1 MGTRRKRGQ
10 IGLSWATIPVFIL
23 LFGFIVLIHE
33 GGHFF
38 CARLFGVTVH
48 EFAIGMGPA
57 IFRTKRKG
65 VVYSFRLI
73 PFGGFVKVA
82 GMELFP
88 EGEAAA
94 PQPGERLF
102 SGLSWGQKILMMLS
116 GPLNNLLC
124 ALLTFIFI
132 AAVLGLPTRLQSER
146 ALIGFV
152 EPNSPAYEAG
162 LAAGDEIVAING
174 QPITHWTQ
182 LAGVIHAAPD
192 QKLRIEFIRGGRP
205 FLRELTPV
213 YDATLKVARIGIYP
227 AYVVE
232 RLPWPSAIRYGVTIT
247 AQQVVAIPVSI
258 LQMLAGQLRPQFVGP
273 IGMAGMIDQALKSGL
288 YLFFTMVASFNLFL
302 GIFNL
307 LPLPLPLLD
316 GGWIVVFLLEGL
328 RGREFK
334 AEHKI
339 VAQVIGL
346 VLITAFYLTVV
357 SADLTSVL
365 RRL

>member
-1 MGTRRKRGQ
+1 
-10 IGLSWATIPVFIL
+10 LSWTTIPVFIL

-57 IFRTKRKG
+57 VFRTKRKG
-65 VVYSFRLI
+65 VVYSLRLI
-73 PFGGFVKVA
+73 PFGGYVKVA
-82 GMELFP
+82 GMEIVL
-88 EGEAAA
+88 EGKAAK

-102 SGLSWGQKILMMLS
+102 RDLSYGKKILMMLS
-116 GPLNNLLC
+116 GPLSNILC

-132 AAVLGLPTRLQSER
+132 AAVLGLPTQLQSER
-146 ALIGFV
+146 AVIGFV

-174 QPITHWTQ
+174 QPVTKWTQ
-182 LAGVIHAAPD
+182 LAGLIHRAAN
-192 QKLRIEFIRGGRP
+192 QRLRIEFVRGGQH
-205 FLRELTPV
+205 FVRELMPI
-213 YDATLKVARIGIYP
+213 YDATLEVARIGIYP
-227 AYVVE
+227 AYAVE
-232 RLPWPSAIRYGVTIT
+232 KLPWPAAVRYGVTIT
-247 AQQVVAIPVSI
+247 AQQLVAIPVSI
-258 LQMLAGQLRPQFVGP
+258 LRMLAGQMRPQFIGP

-307 LPLPLPLLD
+307 LPIPLPLLD
-316 GGWIVVFLLEGL
+316 GGWIVIFLLEGL

-346 VLITAFYLTVV
+346 VLIMAFYLTVV
-357 SADLTSVL
+357 GADLNSML
-365 RRL
+365 RRLLPKG